1 MSSSRPRACLLSYK
15 RSADEHPQTTDD
27 PTDHVPK
34 LTLIL
39 ATAASMVC
47 MLALFAVAALAAGP
61 VSDAP
66 APGDTARPQAAL
78 CFLHRL

>member
-1 MSSSRPRACLLSYK
+1 
-15 RSADEHPQTTDD
+15 
-27 PTDHVPK
+27 VPK
-34 LTLIL
+34 LTIIL
-39 ATAASMVC
+39 ATTASMVC

-66 APGDTARPQAAL
+66 AQGAGKARQAAGL